1 VILHVNFEELQALDM
16 GAQLVRSAGSADS
29 YSAIAA
35 PSAAVAETEAFR
47 AQLTGD
53 ISIETLA
60 EQRQLRNTVSAI
72 CQHLRERLESKVIE
86 FNPGHE
92 EAVDLYFD
100 YAHTVTVLDRLD
112 RLGAEMSAM
121 IEVMTGT
128 ALVSTEAAAS
138 ITFPD

>member
-1 VILHVNFEELQALDM
+1 MILHVNFEELQALDM
-16 GAQLVRSAGSADS
+16 GAQLIRSAGSGESD
-29 YSAIAA
+29 SAIAA
-35 PSAAVAETEAFR
+35 PSAAVAETEALR

-53 ISIETLA
+53 MSIETLA
-60 EQRQLRNTVSAI
+60 EQRRVRSTVSVI

-100 YAHTVTVLDRLD
+100 YAHAVTVLDRLD

-121 IEVMTGT
+121 IEVMMGT
-128 ALVSTEAAAS
+128 PAVTAEAAAS